1 MNQQAFLDLINRS
14 IQDYVLQVIAINR
27 FKCNWK
33 S

>member
-1 MNQQAFLDLINRS
+1 MDQQAFLDLINKS
-14 IQDYVLQVIAINR
+14 ILDDVLQVIAINR